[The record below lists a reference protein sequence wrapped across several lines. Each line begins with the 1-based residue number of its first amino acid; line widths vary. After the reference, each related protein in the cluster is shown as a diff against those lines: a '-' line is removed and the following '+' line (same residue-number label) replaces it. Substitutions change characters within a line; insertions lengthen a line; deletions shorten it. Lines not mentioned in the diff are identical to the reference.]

1 MSSDGG
7 IGLIWGDGEQT
18 FRLGIGQF
26 RELQEKV
33 NLRRMAIGAPS
44 IGPMALF
51 NALRAND
58 AWPDDIRDVLR
69 LGLVG
74 GGKTP
79 AEAHRLLTHYFDD
92 FDAHPPL
99 ENMRP
104 AFVVLMAGLAGPP
117 GEDVKKKPREATS
130 TPTSTPRST
139 LPPSTDP
146 ARP

>member
-7 IGLIWGDGEQT
+7 LSLFWGDDHQT

-33 NLRRMAIGAPS
+33 NLRRLAIGAP
-44 IGPMALF
+44 IVGPMALL
-51 NALRAND
+51 NGLRAND

-92 FDAHPPL
+92 FIAHPPL

-104 AFVVLMAGLAGPP
+104 AFVVLMAGLAGAP
-117 GEDVKKKPREATS
+117 GDDAKKKRPRKPRA
-130 TPTSTPRST
+130 TSTPRST
-139 LPPSTDP
+139 SPASTDP
-146 ARP
+146 GRP

>member
-7 IGLIWGDGEQT
+7 ILLVWGDGEQT

-33 NLRRMAIGAPS
+33 NLRRLAIGAP
-44 IGPMALF
+44 ITGPMALL

-79 AEAHRLLTHYFDD
+79 AEAHRLLQHYFD
-92 FDAHPPL
+92 AVPPL

-104 AFVVLMAGLAGPP
+104 AFVVLMAGLAGAP
-117 GEDVKKKPREATS
+117 GDDDASKKKPKRATS
-130 TPTSTPRST
+130 TRRST
-139 LPPSTDP
+139 SPGSTDP
-146 ARP
+146 ALP